1 MCPIS
6 SYNMQAYVLLLISLF
21 VPCREEITNH
31 FAPLVNTVQ
40 TYKKTFCYSL
50 LIFLHFRDNV
60 WLFDLVESIIFLH
73 NFKLKS
79 FQVFLVT
86 GCRHPLLRNLYYR
99 PQLRT
104 QFKRLQT
111 GPGTRLIAFYSVY
124 RENDH
129 TCDYMTF
136 IVSVLVPMC
145 QKYIFLSPRILF
157 RNAPSILKILLH
169 D

>member
-6 SYNMQAYVLLLISLF
+6 SDNMQAYVLLLISLF
-21 VPCREEITNH
+21 VPCREEFTNH
-31 FAPLVNTVQ
+31 FAPLVNSVK
-40 TYKKTFCYSL
+40 TYKKLSAIHFSFSYILETMYDSL
-50 LIFLHFRDNV
+50 TWLNQLFLY
-60 WLFDLVESIIFLH
+60 I
-73 NFKLKS
+73 S

-86 GCRHPLLRNLYYR
+86 GCRHPLLGNLYYR

-111 GPGTRLIAFYSVY
+111 GPSTRLIAFYSVY

-129 TCDYMTF
+129 TCVYVTF
-136 IVSVLVPMC
+136 IVSVLEPIYMC

-157 RNAPSILKILLH
+157 
-169 D
+169 

>member
-6 SYNMQAYVLLLISLF
+6 SDNMQAYVLLLISLL

-31 FAPLVNTVQ
+31 FAPLVNSV
-40 TYKKTFCYSL
+40 KTFCYSL

-60 WLFDLVESIIFLH
+60 WLFDLVESIISLH

-86 GCRHPLLRNLYYR
+86 GYRHPLLRNLYYR

-145 QKYIFLSPRILF
+145 QKYIFSSPRILF
-157 RNAPSILKILLH
+157 WNAPSILKILLH

>member
-6 SYNMQAYVLLLISLF
+6 SDNMQAYVLLLISLL

-31 FAPLVNTVQ
+31 FAPLVNSV
-40 TYKKTFCYSL
+40 KTFCYSL

-60 WLFDLVESIIFLH
+60 WLFDLVESIISLH

-104 QFKRLQT
+104 QCKRLQT

-145 QKYIFLSPRILF
+145 QKYIFSSPRILF
-157 RNAPSILKILLH
+157 WNAPSILKILLH

>member
-1 MCPIS
+1 MITTKKKKS
-6 SYNMQAYVLLLISLF
+6 SALRYNNHINADKILWINILRIEKCVQFPLITCKHMFSCLISLF

-31 FAPLVNTVQ
+31 FAPLVNSVK
-40 TYKKTFCYSL
+40 TYKKLSAIHFSFSYILETMYDSL
-50 LIFLHFRDNV
+50 TWLNQLFLY
-60 WLFDLVESIIFLH
+60 I
-73 NFKLKS
+73 S

-111 GPGTRLIAFYSVY
+111 GPSTRLIAFYSVY

-129 TCDYMTF
+129 TC
-136 IVSVLVPMC
+136 V
-145 QKYIFLSPRILF
+145 
-157 RNAPSILKILLH
+157 
-169 D
+169 